1 MDRVRIQVDQIQP
14 TNAELMRLIIQ
25 QSNAMEQL
33 KNNVDELK
41 AMVKGLHQ
49 SSGQQRNRNVSLTFD
64 NNEQS
69 RPRRTS
75 GRTPNREISLEQ
87 QGFRNQTF
95 LLRNVLFSEIE
106 EACNGWFEILGAGG
120 FGEVYKGVWNGQNIA
135 VKRLR
140 NDKKP
145 GDVQGSYTE

>member
-49 SSGQQRNRNVSLTFD
+49 TSGQQRNRNVSLTFD

-87 QGFRNQTF
+87 QGFRII
-95 LLRNVLFSEIE
+95 LLQQEWEKARN
-106 EACNGWFEILGAGG
+106 
-120 FGEVYKGVWNGQNIA
+120 A
-135 VKRLR
+135 V
-140 NDKKP
+140 
-145 GDVQGSYTE
+145 